1 VYFYFVW
8 RDHRGIKALPWF
20 SVLPLRGSQVGA
32 GLVDTLP
39 YYRFKAA
46 PRHRGMKYSARDLA
60 GIKQSSS

>member
-1 VYFYFVW
+1 M
-8 RDHRGIKALPWF
+8 
-20 SVLPLRGSQVGA
+20 LPLRGSQVGA